1 MKKFLVIVGVMVLM
15 AIMSGCGSANNN
27 NDPAPAPAP
36 VANPWSFAVS
46 GGDGAAENNGDGSYL
61 VTHYDVDNEPSVIV
75 GDLENDLGV
84 IDMVSLM
91 DAWPQVAQESNST
104 GVIHYTLEDGS
115 TKSVAVRID
124 NPTYNVDTG
133 DFQYTATPLFE
144 GDTLDSNF
152 TNSSLQIS
160 KWDWTKLGI
169 YCGKAIVEIIIAAV
183 QDGADPLSDV
193 EAAGGSAECIAE
205 VIHIWGK

>member
-27 NDPAPAPAP
+27 NDLAPAP

-46 GGDGAAENNGDGSYL
+46 GGDGAAEDNGDGSYL